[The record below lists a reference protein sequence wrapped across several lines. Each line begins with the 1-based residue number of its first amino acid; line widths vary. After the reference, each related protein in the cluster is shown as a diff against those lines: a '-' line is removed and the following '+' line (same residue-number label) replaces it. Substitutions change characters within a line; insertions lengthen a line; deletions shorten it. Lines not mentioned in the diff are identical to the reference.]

1 MLVHVAAS
9 KKISDAKTKAAGID
23 IDRQNADDEV
33 HVIRRMNERKSFW
46 SVSRIFMVHGYHSH
60 SRTSGKANHG
70 MEWNG
75 MEWGTLDFNFL
86 MIWTVHATLNM

>member
-33 HVIRRMNERKSFW
+33 HVIRRMKESQFRA
-46 SVSRIFMVHGYHSH
+46 SRGYSWFMDIIPIPEQVAKQ
-60 SRTSGKANHG
+60 T

-75 MEWGTLDFNFL
+75 MGD
-86 MIWTVHATLNM
+86 A